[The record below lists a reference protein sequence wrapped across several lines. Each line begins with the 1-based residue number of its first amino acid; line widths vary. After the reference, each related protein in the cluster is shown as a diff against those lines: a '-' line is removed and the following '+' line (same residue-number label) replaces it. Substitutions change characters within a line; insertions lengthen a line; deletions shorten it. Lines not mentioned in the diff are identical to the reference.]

1 MSWKRKKISKGRNTY
16 YSLSKKLSQEK
27 RINND
32 FLIMLNHLS
41 LEEVIGLKLE
51 SMCKLV
57 DGKLYG
63 IPIWKSMKSIINDSI
78 LKYAYSASKTK
89 ADAARFL
96 GITVSQY
103 NYLLRRYQIKS
114 YFQDVND

>member
-1 MSWKRKKISKGRNTY
+1 MKEKKH
-16 YSLSKKLSQEK
+16 YSLNSKLIKENKVDS
-27 RINND
+27 D
-32 FLIMLNHLS
+32 FLFKFNSLS

-51 SMCKLV
+51 SMCNLV

-78 LKYAYSASKTK
+78 LKYAYTASKTK

-114 YFQDVND
+114 YFQDVTD

>member
-1 MSWKRKKISKGRNTY
+1 MKENNKEH
-16 YSLSKKLSQEK
+16 YSLNSKLIKEDKIDS
-27 RINND
+27 D
-32 FLIMLNHLS
+32 FLFKFNSLS